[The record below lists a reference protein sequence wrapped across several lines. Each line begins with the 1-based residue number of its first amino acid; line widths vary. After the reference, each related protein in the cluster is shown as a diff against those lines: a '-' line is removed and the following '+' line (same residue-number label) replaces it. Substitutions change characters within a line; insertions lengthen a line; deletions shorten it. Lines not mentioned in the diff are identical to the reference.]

1 MADHSKIEWTD
12 ATWNPITGCSVVS
25 PGCQRCYAMKLA
37 GGRLRHHPSRQGL
50 TVQTKKGPVW
60 NGEVRFNQEWL
71 DQPLKWRMPRQIFVC
86 AHADLFHE
94 SVPYE
99 WIDRVFNVM
108 AKARE
113 LGRGHVFQVLTKRA
127 ERMWQYTQR
136 NRLTLKYWP
145 LPNVWMGTSVEN
157 QNCADHR
164 IPYLLETPAEV
175 RWISVEPLLSEIDL
189 YRGGWS
195 FLERLR
201 SPQGKKYERLDWVV
215 VGGESGH
222 GYRPMDPSWA
232 RMLREQCSG
241 AGVPFFMKQMAG
253 KAAIPADLM
262 VREWPEGVN
271 DA

>member
-1 MADHSKIEWTD
+1 
-12 ATWNPITGCSVVS
+12 
-25 PGCQRCYAMKLA
+25 
-37 GGRLRHHPSRQGL
+37 
-50 TVQTKKGPVW
+50 
-60 NGEVRFNQEWL
+60 
-71 DQPLKWRMPRQIFVC
+71 
-86 AHADLFHE
+86 
-94 SVPYE
+94 
-99 WIDRVFNVM
+99 M
-108 AKARE
+108 AKAHE
-113 LGRGHVFQVLTKRA
+113 MGRSHVFQVLTKRA

-136 NRLTLKYWP
+136 NRLTLKHWP

-157 QNCADHR
+157 QKCADHR

-232 RMLREQCSG
+232 RMLREQCVG

-253 KAAIPADLM
+253 KAAIPPGSNGKGVAQCLAP
-262 VREWPEGVN
+262 PELSSN
-271 DA
+271 PPSP